1 MAARVRAGLPR
12 EKPQFG
18 HKWWPMCSAEC
29 ERADREYNRARLAAK
44 GQPGSRLPPRM
55 PHSATP
61 SPASPR
67 TRWGAITPEKKLYDD
82 WAAEHFQSRGWQA
95 FVIDRRG
102 RFADVLA
109 VRGNSLA
116 VIEVKTPNERSSSPS
131 WETRERGDSRN
142 LSPALEARHGAYLR
156 TARERVCALLPGRSS
171 FVRLYAMVIAAQLYR
186 YYFEFEEL
194 ASQYESFTRSI
205 KLKGVR
211 FSKLPFLVVPAEYAR
226 ELRTATEALAAR
238 GFVVSPSFE
247 TAPRLAMASF
257 SYP

>member
-1 MAARVRAGLPR
+1 VRAGLPR
-12 EKPQFG
+12 EQPQFG

-44 GQPGSRLPPRM
+44 GQPGLRLPPRM
-55 PHSATP
+55 PLSATP

-67 TRWGAITPEKKLYDD
+67 TRWGAITLEKKLYDD
-82 WAAEHFQSRGWQA
+82 WAVEHFQSGGWQA

-116 VIEVKTPNERSSSPS
+116 VIEVKSPNERKADPNF
-131 WETRERGDSRN
+131 ETRERGDSRN
-142 LSPALEARHGAYLR
+142 LAPALEARHGAYLR
-156 TARERVCALLPGRSS
+156 TARERVCAPLPGRSS
-171 FVRLYAMVIAAQLYR
+171 FLVRARLYAMTIAAQLYR

-194 ASQYESFTRSI
+194 ASQYESFTRPI
-205 KLKGVR
+205 KLRGVG
-211 FSKLPFLVVPAEYAR
+211 FSRWPLLVVPAECAR
-226 ELRTATEALAAR
+226 ELRTATEALAAH
-238 GFVVSPSFE
+238 GFVVSPSLE
-247 TAPRLAMASF
+247 TTPRLAMASF